1 MVGNCLRSVS
11 HSNGVR
17 AAAPEIGR
25 MFELDQ
31 VPVIRFRYPILHMP
45 VFVPHTAYRAY
56 TSRSPWRTFVY
67 CTISELS
74 TIRSRLRKYS

>member
-17 AAAPEIGR
+17 AAASEIGR
-25 MFELDQ
+25 KFELDQ
-31 VPVIRFRYPILHMP
+31 VPVIRFTYLAYARLCPS
-45 VFVPHTAYRAY
+45 YRAY
-56 TSRSPWRTFVY
+56 TSWAPWRTFVY

-74 TIRSRLRKYS
+74 IIRSRLRKCS